1 MTDRYIEELAKSNM
15 LNNYRLFNSSV
26 IPINNDSFSR
36 TYIYDFLNKFVCK
49 YNLTKINLDELVE
62 VIVKGLQGDISAND
76 FYNFVADQC
85 VVKTSYHPEYNKLA
99 SKILAERLHKMTEA
113 DMLEIT
119 NILYN
124 NLDSRGNRFPLLDD
138 RYVDFV
144 NKNADLIN
152 TKLDFNKDYDFD
164 YFGLRTLERSYLMRL
179 RSYKKVD
186 KKIIKEDIIIER
198 PQHLFMRVALF
209 IHLGNLEKAFE
220 TYDLLSDKYFTH
232 ATPTLFNAGSPRPQ
246 MSSCYLIACEDSM
259 DSITDTLSDVMQI
272 SKWAGGIGV
281 HISSVRGDGSIIR
294 GTNGLSDGILGLCKG
309 LNWASLYVNQGGKRN
324 GSIACFIED
333 TEILTINEGIKKIK
347 NVKIGDL
354 VVTHKNRVRP
364 VTQLHKN
371 PLDNRKIYKL
381 KVEKTKDIYVT
392 ENHKF
397 WSFYTHKNKHIQK
410 SFGWNSI
417 NDLKNIM
424 DNKPTKKTACY
435 ISIPSSTNIENK
447 NNYKIDVFEYK
458 NIISKENIEITE
470 ENNKIIAKTK
480 SIDKN
485 GITKISFNHSINKIW
500 NITEDFANLI
510 GIWLGDG
517 CIRKANKKGKILGIN
532 FTVHKDNINEIEF
545 INKVCK
551 EIFNCNITL
560 YNSKIS
566 NVVQITVNSRI
577 IGIIFNE
584 LFGSYF
590 DGKKLPNMIFNW
602 PINLINNLIA
612 GLITTDGHIKKKKSN
627 ITLGLSNQHL
637 MNQLYHLCRNN
648 GIDVSLVK
656 GKITKGMTCE
666 QYSMSIPFIK
676 EIIDRTKKLYYDD
689 RLQKCCEKKN
699 GNSDTFLKILEISET
714 DRHDEYVYT
723 LGVEEDHSYTVEGLL
738 AENCY
743 MEPYHSDIFQFCEL
757 RMNTG
762 AEDKRC
768 RDLFLALWIPD
779 LFMERVESDEMWSL
793 MCPDQCPNLNKVY
806 GEEFNKLYEKYE
818 RDGKYTSRVSARK
831 LFKHIMTCQ
840 SESGFPYMCYKD
852 HANRK
857 SNQKNL
863 GTIRSSNLCVSG
875 DTYILTKEGQL
886 PIKDCVNKNVTV
898 WNGSEWSEVIVKQT
912 GTNQELIRVS
922 LSNGT
927 CLDCTPE
934 HKFYIQESYK
944 SKSKEVPA
952 KDLQTGNKLIKWEL
966 PSDVNC
972 NTTEFKY
979 PYTHG
984 FFCGD
989 GTTVDNYSKTLKYP
1003 VLTLYGEKKLLI
1015 EHIEKTSY
1023 SENNANNVIH
1033 VTLPKD
1039 LEKKFKVPLNNNK
1052 NTQLRWLEGFFDADG
1067 SVCRNGTNESLQA
1080 GSIEKDFLIKIR
1092 LMLQT
1097 LGIESK
1103 VTLLREAEK
1112 RLLPDGKGDKK
1123 LYDCKP
1129 LWRILI
1135 SSTGLY
1141 KLAEM
1146 GFAPKRLKFV
1156 KREPQGDCEQF
1167 VEVLSVTNLPTKQD
1181 TYCFTEPLKHM
1192 GMFNGILTGQCA
1204 EIVEYSDEN
1213 ETAVCNLVSLCLP
1226 KYIEYDE
1233 NNKPTYN
1240 FEKLMYVTRVSV
1252 RNLNNVIDLNFYP
1265 TDKTKVSNL
1274 KNRPVGIGVQ
1284 GSSDVYNMMGYG
1296 FDSPEAELLNKKIF
1310 ECIYYAAVDE
1320 SKELAKIHGHY
1331 QSFNG
1336 SPFSE
1341 GKLQYHLWGLT
1352 EKDLLMNLD
1361 WVTLCNEVKQYGTRN
1376 SLLTALMPT
1385 ASTAQIM
1392 GNYEGFE
1399 PYLTNIFVR
1408 TTLAGEFVV
1417 INEHLVKD
1425 LELLNLWNEDMRKLI
1440 IIYNGSI
1447 QHIDSIPSEIKMKYK
1462 TAFEISLKS
1471 IIKQSIERGPFIDQ
1485 SQSMNLFQPKPNFK
1499 VLYTA
1504 HMYGWKNGL
1513 KTGMYYLR
1521 TSPAVNPINFGI
1533 DIDDLKRLTGLS
1545 SVEEL
1550 IQNSIADAN
1559 IITNKR
1565 KRTDNSVSSNDDENN
1580 KEKQTDNDNDKP
1592 LVCRYV
1598 RGQAPADCLVCS
1610 S

>member
-1 MTDRYIEELAKSNM
+1 MTEKYIELLSKSNM
-15 LNNYRLFNSSV
+15 LSNYRLFSSIV
-26 IPINNDSFSR
+26 IPIKNDEYSK
-36 TYIYDFLNKFVCK
+36 TYVYDFINNFVMK
-49 YNLTKINLDELVE
+49 YNLMKINLDELVDN
-62 VIVKGLQGDISAND
+62 ITKGLHGDISAND

-99 SKILAERLHKMTEA
+99 SKILAERLHKMTESNI
-113 DMLEIT
+113 LEIT

-124 NLDSRGNRFPLLDD
+124 NIDSRGNHFPLLNDD
-138 RYVDFV
+138 YVKFV
-144 NKNADLIN
+144 KNNADIIN
-152 TKLDFNKDYDFD
+152 SKLDFNRDYEFD

-220 TYDLLSDKYFTH
+220 TYDLLSGKYFTH
-232 ATPTLFNAGSPRPQ
+232 ATPTLFNAGTRRPQ
-246 MSSCYLIACEDSM
+246 MSSCYLLACEDSM

-281 HISSVRGDGSIIR
+281 HISSIRGDGSVIR

-309 LNWASLYVNQGGKRN
+309 FNWASLYVNQGGKRN
-324 GSIACFIED
+324 GSVA
-333 TEILTINEGIKKIK
+333 
-347 NVKIGDL
+347 
-354 VVTHKNRVRP
+354 
-364 VTQLHKN
+364 
-371 PLDNRKIYKL
+371 
-381 KVEKTKDIYVT
+381 
-392 ENHKF
+392 
-397 WSFYTHKNKHIQK
+397 
-410 SFGWNSI
+410 
-417 NDLKNIM
+417 
-424 DNKPTKKTACY
+424 
-435 ISIPSSTNIENK
+435 
-447 NNYKIDVFEYK
+447 
-458 NIISKENIEITE
+458 
-470 ENNKIIAKTK
+470 
-480 SIDKN
+480 
-485 GITKISFNHSINKIW
+485 
-500 NITEDFANLI
+500 
-510 GIWLGDG
+510 
-517 CIRKANKKGKILGIN
+517 
-532 FTVHKDNINEIEF
+532 
-545 INKVCK
+545 
-551 EIFNCNITL
+551 
-560 YNSKIS
+560 
-566 NVVQITVNSRI
+566 
-577 IGIIFNE
+577 
-584 LFGSYF
+584 
-590 DGKKLPNMIFNW
+590 
-602 PINLINNLIA
+602 
-612 GLITTDGHIKKKKSN
+612 
-627 ITLGLSNQHL
+627 
-637 MNQLYHLCRNN
+637 
-648 GIDVSLVK
+648 
-656 GKITKGMTCE
+656 
-666 QYSMSIPFIK
+666 
-676 EIIDRTKKLYYDD
+676 
-689 RLQKCCEKKN
+689 
-699 GNSDTFLKILEISET
+699 
-714 DRHDEYVYT
+714 VY
-723 LGVEEDHSYTVEGLL
+723 L
-738 AENCY
+738 
-743 MEPYHSDIFQFCEL
+743 EPYHTDIFQFCEL

-762 AEDKRC
+762 SEDKRC

-779 LFMERVESDEMWSL
+779 LFMERVEADEMWSL

-806 GEEFNKLYEKYE
+806 GDEFKKLYEQYE
-818 RDGKYTSRVSARK
+818 REGKYTSRVPARK

-852 HANRK
+852 HGNRK

-863 GTIRSSNLCVSG
+863 GTIRSSNLCVSS
-875 DTYILTKEGQL
+875 DTYILTKQGQL
-886 PIKDCVNKNVTV
+886 PIKDCVDKNVII

-912 GTNQELIRVS
+912 GKDQELVRVS

-927 CLDCTPE
+927 HLDCTPE
-934 HKFYIQESYK
+934 HKFYIQESYWK
-944 SKSKEVPA
+944 TTSKELAA
-952 KDLQTGNKLIKWEL
+952 KDLKQGNKLIKWEL
-966 PSDVNC
+966 PTDVEC
-972 NTTEFKY
+972 DTTEFKY

-989 GTTVDNYSKTLKYP
+989 GTTMNNYSKTLKYP

-1015 EHIEKTSY
+1015 EHIDKTSY
-1023 SENNANNVIH
+1023 SDNNNSNVIH

-1039 LEKKFKVPLNNNK
+1039 LEQKFKVPINNNK

-1080 GSIEKDFLIKIR
+1080 CSIEKDFLIEIR

-1103 VTLLREAEK
+1103 VTLLREAQQK
-1112 RLLPDGKGDKK
+1112 LLPDGKGGKK

-1135 SSTGLY
+1135 SSYSLY
-1141 KLAEM
+1141 KLANM

-1156 KREPQGDCEQF
+1156 TRKPQRDAEQF

-1204 EIVEYSDEN
+1204 EIMEYSDEN

-1226 KYIEYDE
+1226 RYIKYDGQ
-1233 NNKPTYN
+1233 NKPSYD
-1240 FEKLMYVTRVSV
+1240 FEKLMYVTRVAV

-1265 TDKTKVSNL
+1265 TNKTKVSNL
-1274 KNRPVGIGVQ
+1274 KNRPVGLGVQ
-1284 GSSDVYNMMGYG
+1284 GSSDVYNMMGFG
-1296 FDSPEAELLNKKIF
+1296 FDSPEAELLNKQIF

-1320 SKELAKIHGHY
+1320 SKELAKVHGHY
-1331 QSFNG
+1331 DSFKG

-1352 EKDLLMNLD
+1352 EKDLLMNLN
-1361 WVTLCNEVKQYGTRN
+1361 WTNLVKEVKQYGTRN

-1425 LELLNLWNEDMRKLI
+1425 LEDIGLWNEDMRKLI
-1440 IIYNGSI
+1440 IIYNGSV
-1447 QHIDSIPSEIKMKYK
+1447 QHIDSIPVNIKNKYK
-1462 TAFEISLKS
+1462 TAFELSLKS
-1471 IIKQSIERGPFIDQ
+1471 IIKQSVERGPFIDQ
-1485 SQSMNLFQPKPNFK
+1485 SQSMNLFQARPNFK

-1533 DIDDLKRLTGLS
+1533 DIDDLKRLTGLN

-1559 IITNKR
+1559 IASSKR
-1565 KRTDNSVSSNDDENN
+1565 KRTDNSTSSEEEKTEEKK
-1580 KEKQTDNDNDKP
+1580 KEKSEEQPKMCKYIP
-1592 LVCRYV
+1592 GKRAEGCESC
-1598 RGQAPADCLVCS
+1598 GS
-1610 S
+1610 

>member
-1 MTDRYIEELAKSNM
+1 MTEQYTTELAKSNM
-15 LNNYRLFNSSV
+15 LNNYRLFNSTI
-26 IPINNDSFSR
+26 IPINNDSYSKS
-36 TYIYDFLNKFVCK
+36 YVYDFINKFVTK
-49 YNLTKINLDELVE
+49 YNLTKINLDELVD
-62 VIVKGLQGDISAND
+62 IILKGLHGDISAND
-76 FYNFVADQC
+76 FYNFIADQC

-198 PQHLFMRVALF
+198 PQHLFMRVSLF
-209 IHLGNLEKAFE
+209 IHLNNIEKAFE

-309 LNWASLYVNQGGKRN
+309 FNWASLYVNQGGKRN
-324 GSIACFIED
+324 GS
-333 TEILTINEGIKKIK
+333 
-347 NVKIGDL
+347 
-354 VVTHKNRVRP
+354 
-364 VTQLHKN
+364 
-371 PLDNRKIYKL
+371 
-381 KVEKTKDIYVT
+381 
-392 ENHKF
+392 
-397 WSFYTHKNKHIQK
+397 
-410 SFGWNSI
+410 
-417 NDLKNIM
+417 
-424 DNKPTKKTACY
+424 TA
-435 ISIPSSTNIENK
+435 
-447 NNYKIDVFEYK
+447 
-458 NIISKENIEITE
+458 
-470 ENNKIIAKTK
+470 
-480 SIDKN
+480 
-485 GITKISFNHSINKIW
+485 
-500 NITEDFANLI
+500 
-510 GIWLGDG
+510 
-517 CIRKANKKGKILGIN
+517 
-532 FTVHKDNINEIEF
+532 
-545 INKVCK
+545 
-551 EIFNCNITL
+551 L
-560 YNSKIS
+560 Y
-566 NVVQITVNSRI
+566 
-577 IGIIFNE
+577 
-584 LFGSYF
+584 
-590 DGKKLPNMIFNW
+590 
-602 PINLINNLIA
+602 
-612 GLITTDGHIKKKKSN
+612 
-627 ITLGLSNQHL
+627 
-637 MNQLYHLCRNN
+637 
-648 GIDVSLVK
+648 
-656 GKITKGMTCE
+656 
-666 QYSMSIPFIK
+666 
-676 EIIDRTKKLYYDD
+676 
-689 RLQKCCEKKN
+689 
-699 GNSDTFLKILEISET
+699 LE
-714 DRHDEYVYT
+714 
-723 LGVEEDHSYTVEGLL
+723 
-738 AENCY
+738 
-743 MEPYHSDIFQFCEL
+743 PWHSDIFQFCEL

-818 RDGKYTSRVSARK
+818 SEGKYTSRVPARK

-840 SESGFPYMCYKD
+840 SETGFPYMCYKD

-863 GTIRSSNLCVSG
+863 GTIRSSNLC
-875 DTYILTKEGQL
+875 
-886 PIKDCVNKNVTV
+886 
-898 WNGSEWSEVIVKQT
+898 SEI
-912 GTNQELIRVS
+912 
-922 LSNGT
+922 
-927 CLDCTPE
+927 
-934 HKFYIQESYK
+934 
-944 SKSKEVPA
+944 
-952 KDLQTGNKLIKWEL
+952 
-966 PSDVNC
+966 
-972 NTTEFKY
+972 
-979 PYTHG
+979 
-984 FFCGD
+984 
-989 GTTVDNYSKTLKYP
+989 
-1003 VLTLYGEKKLLI
+1003 
-1015 EHIEKTSY
+1015 
-1023 SENNANNVIH
+1023 
-1033 VTLPKD
+1033 
-1039 LEKKFKVPLNNNK
+1039 
-1052 NTQLRWLEGFFDADG
+1052 
-1067 SVCRNGTNESLQA
+1067 
-1080 GSIEKDFLIKIR
+1080 
-1092 LMLQT
+1092 M
-1097 LGIESK
+1097 
-1103 VTLLREAEK
+1103 
-1112 RLLPDGKGDKK
+1112 
-1123 LYDCKP
+1123 
-1129 LWRILI
+1129 
-1135 SSTGLY
+1135 
-1141 KLAEM
+1141 
-1146 GFAPKRLKFV
+1146 
-1156 KREPQGDCEQF
+1156 
-1167 VEVLSVTNLPTKQD
+1167 
-1181 TYCFTEPLKHM
+1181 
-1192 GMFNGILTGQCA
+1192 
-1204 EIVEYSDEN
+1204 EYSDEN

-1233 NNKPTYN
+1233 NNKPVYN

-1265 TDKTKVSNL
+1265 TEKTKVSNL
-1274 KNRPVGIGVQ
+1274 NNRPVGLGVQ
-1284 GSSDVYNMMGYG
+1284 GISDVYNMMGFG

-1310 ECIYYAAVDE
+1310 ECMYYAAVDE
-1320 SKELAKIHGHY
+1320 SKELAKIHGAY
-1331 QSFNG
+1331 SSFKG

-1408 TTLAGEFVV
+1408 TTLAGEFIV

-1447 QHIDSIPSEIKMKYK
+1447 QHIDSIPSEIKIKYK

-1471 IIKQSIERGPFIDQ
+1471 IIKQSVERGPFIDQ

-1533 DIDDLKRLTGLS
+1533 DIDDLKRLTGMS

-1559 IITNKR
+1559 IITSKR
-1565 KRTDNSVSSNDDENN
+1565 KRNDNSNSSSDNNDE
-1580 KEKQTDNDNDKP
+1580 EKTEEKP
-1592 LVCRYV
+1592 MVCRYV

>member
-1 MTDRYIEELAKSNM
+1 MTEQYTTELAKSNM
-15 LNNYRLFNSSV
+15 LNNYRLFNSTI
-26 IPINNDSFSR
+26 IPINNDSYSKS
-36 TYIYDFLNKFVCK
+36 YVYDFINKFVTK
-49 YNLTKINLDELVE
+49 YNLTKINLDELVN
-62 VIVKGLQGDISAND
+62 IILKGLHGDISAND
-76 FYNFVADQC
+76 FYNFIADQC

-198 PQHLFMRVALF
+198 PQHLFMRVSLF
-209 IHLGNLEKAFE
+209 IHLNNLEKAFE

-232 ATPTLFNAGSPRPQ
+232 ATPTLFNAGSPHPQ

-281 HISSVRGDGSIIR
+281 HISSVRGNGSIIR

-309 LNWASLYVNQGGKRN
+309 FNWASLYVNQGGKRN
-324 GSIACFIED
+324 GS
-333 TEILTINEGIKKIK
+333 
-347 NVKIGDL
+347 
-354 VVTHKNRVRP
+354 
-364 VTQLHKN
+364 
-371 PLDNRKIYKL
+371 
-381 KVEKTKDIYVT
+381 
-392 ENHKF
+392 
-397 WSFYTHKNKHIQK
+397 
-410 SFGWNSI
+410 
-417 NDLKNIM
+417 
-424 DNKPTKKTACY
+424 TA
-435 ISIPSSTNIENK
+435 
-447 NNYKIDVFEYK
+447 
-458 NIISKENIEITE
+458 
-470 ENNKIIAKTK
+470 
-480 SIDKN
+480 
-485 GITKISFNHSINKIW
+485 
-500 NITEDFANLI
+500 
-510 GIWLGDG
+510 
-517 CIRKANKKGKILGIN
+517 
-532 FTVHKDNINEIEF
+532 
-545 INKVCK
+545 
-551 EIFNCNITL
+551 L
-560 YNSKIS
+560 Y
-566 NVVQITVNSRI
+566 
-577 IGIIFNE
+577 
-584 LFGSYF
+584 L
-590 DGKKLPNMIFNW
+590 
-602 PINLINNLIA
+602 
-612 GLITTDGHIKKKKSN
+612 
-627 ITLGLSNQHL
+627 
-637 MNQLYHLCRNN
+637 
-648 GIDVSLVK
+648 
-656 GKITKGMTCE
+656 
-666 QYSMSIPFIK
+666 
-676 EIIDRTKKLYYDD
+676 
-689 RLQKCCEKKN
+689 
-699 GNSDTFLKILEISET
+699 
-714 DRHDEYVYT
+714 
-723 LGVEEDHSYTVEGLL
+723 
-738 AENCY
+738 
-743 MEPYHSDIFQFCEL
+743 EPYHSDIFQFCEL

-818 RDGKYTSRVSARK
+818 SEGKYTSRVSARK

-840 SESGFPYMCYKD
+840 SETGFPYMCYKD

-863 GTIRSSNLCVSG
+863 GTIRSSNLC
-875 DTYILTKEGQL
+875 
-886 PIKDCVNKNVTV
+886 
-898 WNGSEWSEVIVKQT
+898 SEI
-912 GTNQELIRVS
+912 
-922 LSNGT
+922 
-927 CLDCTPE
+927 
-934 HKFYIQESYK
+934 
-944 SKSKEVPA
+944 
-952 KDLQTGNKLIKWEL
+952 
-966 PSDVNC
+966 
-972 NTTEFKY
+972 
-979 PYTHG
+979 
-984 FFCGD
+984 
-989 GTTVDNYSKTLKYP
+989 
-1003 VLTLYGEKKLLI
+1003 
-1015 EHIEKTSY
+1015 
-1023 SENNANNVIH
+1023 
-1033 VTLPKD
+1033 
-1039 LEKKFKVPLNNNK
+1039 
-1052 NTQLRWLEGFFDADG
+1052 
-1067 SVCRNGTNESLQA
+1067 
-1080 GSIEKDFLIKIR
+1080 
-1092 LMLQT
+1092 M
-1097 LGIESK
+1097 
-1103 VTLLREAEK
+1103 
-1112 RLLPDGKGDKK
+1112 
-1123 LYDCKP
+1123 
-1129 LWRILI
+1129 
-1135 SSTGLY
+1135 
-1141 KLAEM
+1141 
-1146 GFAPKRLKFV
+1146 
-1156 KREPQGDCEQF
+1156 
-1167 VEVLSVTNLPTKQD
+1167 
-1181 TYCFTEPLKHM
+1181 
-1192 GMFNGILTGQCA
+1192 
-1204 EIVEYSDEN
+1204 EYSDSN

-1233 NNKPTYN
+1233 NNKPVYN

-1265 TDKTKVSNL
+1265 TEKTKVSNL
-1274 KNRPVGIGVQ
+1274 NNRPVGLGVQ
-1284 GSSDVYNMMGYG
+1284 GISDVYNMMGFG

-1310 ECIYYAAVDE
+1310 ECMYYAAVDE
-1320 SKELAKIHGHY
+1320 SKELAKVHGAY
-1331 QSFNG
+1331 SSFKG

-1361 WVTLCNEVKQYGTRN
+1361 WNTLCNEVKQYGTRN

-1408 TTLAGEFVV
+1408 TTLAGEFIV

-1447 QHIDSIPSEIKMKYK
+1447 QHIDSIPSEIKIKYK

-1471 IIKQSIERGPFIDQ
+1471 IIKQSVERGPFIDQ

-1533 DIDDLKRLTGLS
+1533 DIDDLKRLTGMS

-1559 IITNKR
+1559 IITSKR
-1565 KRTDNSVSSNDDENN
+1565 KRNDNSNSSGEGDN
-1580 KEKQTDNDNDKP
+1580 KEDKEEEKP
-1592 LVCRYV
+1592 MVCRYV